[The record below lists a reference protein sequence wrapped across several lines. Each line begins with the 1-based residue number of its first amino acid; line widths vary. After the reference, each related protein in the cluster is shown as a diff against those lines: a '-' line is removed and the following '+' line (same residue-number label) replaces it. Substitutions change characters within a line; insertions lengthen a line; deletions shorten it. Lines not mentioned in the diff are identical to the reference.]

1 MTIFV
6 SLKTGSQRRGSRKQA
21 RKPAPGAAS
30 GGQRFVEIDLIL
42 KGRPFAVGT
51 PLAGVVGVGL

>member
-42 KGRPFAVGT
+42 KGISGDRYVAGT
-51 PLAGVVGVGL
+51 VSRNVGL

>member
-42 KGRPFAVGT
+42 KGIKT
-51 PLAGVVGVGL
+51 LQ

>member
-42 KGRPFAVGT
+42 KGQDRIE
-51 PLAGVVGVGL
+51 